1 MSAEVLRAISIFL
14 LSATKLLWAPGTA
27 AAAGL
32 SFWETVF
39 ISSTGG
45 MTGIIFF
52 YYFGHMIFVAID
64 NWRAKKRKRVVVK
77 KVFSR
82 KNRMVVN
89 VKSKFGIIGLTF
101 LTPCIISIPIGCVI
115 AAKFYFHNRLT
126 LPLLLTFT
134 VMWSFI
140 LSIFSFYVKQLL
152 FA

>member
-1 MSAEVLRAISIFL
+1 MSAELLRAISIFF

-27 AAAGL
+27 VASGL
-32 SFWETVF
+32 TFWET
-39 ISSTGG
+39 ILITATGG
-45 MTGIIFF
+45 MTGIVFF
-52 YYFGHMIFVAID
+52 YYFGHMVFVAFD
-64 NWRAKKRKRVVVK
+64 KWKDKRRKVVVEK
-77 KVFSR
+77 RIFTR

-115 AAKFYFHNRLT
+115 AAKFYFNNRLT
-126 LPLLLTFT
+126 LPLLLVFT
-134 VMWSFI
+134 VVWCFI